1 MLKLKPASSKGTNIC
16 STRNN
21 EETNGTSFNQ
31 KKNNFKRDK
40 KLIYLTDYMKKII
53 KQRNPQG
60 TYYCD
65 ICPLKPKLLK
75 KNIYRHILS
84 NLKHQNS
91 ITKKE
96 DIEAHNRLIKAIQDK
111 QEENR
116 KMCPKYKSNVEQEQE
131 QSGKKEYL
139 QFLGFCQRQNFSFK
153 QISALGRYLKKLCC
167 EKRFSFFSKYS
178 FERNE
183 ISLISRCYGKCILE
197 KLKKDLSNSPYSFT
211 IDSST
216 VAKKNICALKVRYLK
231 ETVDAEGVKKK

>member
-96 DIEAHNRLIKAIQDK
+96 DIEAHNRLIKASKINKKKIEKCVQNTK
-111 QEENR
+111 AMLNKNKNR
-116 KMCPKYKSNVEQEQE
+116 VE
-131 QSGKKEYL
+131 
-139 QFLGFCQRQNFSFK
+139 R
-153 QISALGRYLKKLCC
+153 
-167 EKRFSFFSKYS
+167 
-178 FERNE
+178 
-183 ISLISRCYGKCILE
+183 
-197 KLKKDLSNSPYSFT
+197 
-211 IDSST
+211 
-216 VAKKNICALKVRYLK
+216 KNIFNFL
-231 ETVDAEGVKKK
+231 DSVKDKTSHLSKFQLWGDI